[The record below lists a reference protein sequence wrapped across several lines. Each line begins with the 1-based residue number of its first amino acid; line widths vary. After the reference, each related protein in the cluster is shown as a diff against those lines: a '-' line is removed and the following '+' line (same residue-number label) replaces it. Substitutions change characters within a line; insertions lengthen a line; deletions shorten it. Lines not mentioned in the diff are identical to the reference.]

1 MFRVL
6 ALLASGPGFPEGDV
20 AQGLELSVELTA
32 QSQIAPAMDG
42 FRARRFW
49 PDRED
54 WQGAMEWLETTW
66 ALRNERSPD
75 EPLWELDMRV
85 VRPGDYITLRRP
97 DGGDAVFRIV
107 SVEAAE
113 APRE

>member
-6 ALLASGPGFPEGDV
+6 ALLASGPGFPEGDL
-20 AQGLELSVELTA
+20 AQGLELSVRLTGQGQIDPSAAPDEL
-32 QSQIAPAMDG
+32 Q
-42 FRARRFW
+42 ARRFW

-54 WQGAMEWLETTW
+54 WQGALEWLETGW
-66 ALRNERSPD
+66 ALD
-75 EPLWELDMRV
+75 VRV

-107 SVEAAE
+107 GVEPA
-113 APRE
+113 

>member
-1 MFRVL
+1 M

-20 AQGLELSVELTA
+20 AQGLELAVALTV
-32 QSQIAPAMDG
+32 QGQIESGGTPEG

-54 WQGAMEWLETTW
+54 WQGAFEWLETGW

-75 EPLWELDMRV
+75 EPLWELDVRS
-85 VRPGDYITLRRP
+85 VRPGDYVTLRRP
-97 DGGDAVFRIV
+97 DGADAVFRIV
-107 SVEAAE
+107 SVEPE
-113 APRE
+113 

>member
-6 ALLASGPGFPEGDV
+6 ALLANGPGFPEGDV
-20 AQGLELSVELTA
+20 AQGIELSVELTG
-32 QSQIAPAMDG
+32 QSQITPAIAMDG

-54 WQGAMEWLETTW
+54 WQGALEWLETGW
-66 ALRNERSPD
+66 ALRNERSLD
-75 EPLWELDMRV
+75 EPLWELDVRT
-85 VRPGDYITLRRP
+85 VRPGEYITLRRP

-107 SVEAAE
+107 SVEVVE
-113 APRE
+113 PP